1 MSNYNVTKIKASGLP
16 TIYPTGYTD
25 KMYTYYESVPIG
37 IHEQVY
43 VTKERY
49 ATIND
54 PQFKE
59 RTIQAVLY
67 RKYKITIPGNN
78 SQLLEYYKHTEY
90 LTILTKDGQ
99 THRAKVLDF
108 AREKV
113 EGTEM
118 VNYTFEYA
126 DINPGNYSDQKD
138 PAVNFLSYDTLSD
151 EFEDDQLLS
160 FQLFSTVTIDAEFT
174 DLSDQTFVYTKL
186 ALKESVSEPELKEGE
201 LPTGLKEVTRGTIA
215 RQAIAQ
221 FYLSRTEANLIRK
234 YSDLCDTWLLYS
246 VSFGVYYLA
255 VERPKVEIKEVDG
268 ANEIF
273 ECTVKLKYQNTDHYP
288 LNT

>member
-1 MSNYNVTKIKASGLP
+1 MSNYNVTKIEASGLP
-16 TIYPTGYTD
+16 TIYPTGYAD

-126 DINPGNYSDQKD
+126 DINPDNYSDQKD
-138 PAVNFLSYDTLSD
+138 PAVNFLSYDTLTN

-174 DLSDQTFVYTKL
+174 GLSDQTFVYTKL